1 MLSRITALTVTGSFA
16 LGSVGLAVVGPV
28 AAALGS
34 ARVLGFAAAWGLA
47 SGLVVCCLPMIRAVR
62 WQSSESSSDAD

>member
-34 ARVLGFAAAWGLA
+34 ARVLGFAAAWGLG
-47 SGLVVCCLPMIRAVR
+47 SGLVACCLPVIRAVR
-62 WQSSESSSDAD
+62 WESSSDAA